1 MLADPDIWPEQQPTP
16 SDWRCRWR
24 LFRNRLLADQKFQR
38 WAARTPLVRR
48 IASKKAVEL
57 HHLTAGF
64 VYTQTLTAVIQSN
77 LLAVLQGRV
86 ESTKSVAAMCGLTP
100 PAAKTLLTAATALQL
115 TEEVS
120 PGFWM
125 VGDRGASILGNPG
138 VIDMVRHHAVLY
150 RDLADPLAILKHRD
164 KAGLRDYWSY
174 VPGGSH
180 PDDGHREYSQLM
192 SSSLALIADHILGSY
207 SLQGYHSLVDVAGGT
222 GRFARAV
229 TKRHPEMAATVLDLP
244 EVVTHAKNN
253 NAQGNIRF
261 VAADM
266 FRSPLPQ
273 DVELFSL
280 IRVLHDHD
288 DEPVLSLLTR
298 LHGALKPGGH
308 LLIAE
313 PMAGTQGAEPIGN
326 TYFSFYLWAMGSG
339 RPRTAEE
346 LKAMCHAAGFAS
358 IREFSTPIPALT
370 RLLVAEKSIESAS
383 NPHKH

>member
-1 MLADPDIWPEQQPTP
+1 MLADPDTWSDQQPAP

-24 LFRNRLLADQKFQR
+24 LFRNRLLADKKFQR
-38 WAARTPLVRR
+38 WAAKTPLVRR

-57 HHLTAGF
+57 HHFTAGF
-64 VYTQTLTAVIQSN
+64 VYTQTLTAVVQSN

-100 PAAKTLLTAATALQL
+100 PAAHTLLRAAQALKL

-120 PGFWM
+120 KGFWM
-125 VGDRGASILGNPG
+125 VGELGASVLGNPA
-138 VIDMVRHHAVLY
+138 VADMVKHHAVLY

-164 KAGLRDYWSY
+164 KTGLRDYWSY

-180 PDDGHREYSQLM
+180 PGDGHREYSQLM
-192 SSSLALIADHILGSY
+192 SSSLALISDHILDSY
-207 SLQGYHSLVDVAGGT
+207 PLNDYQHLVDVAGGT
-222 GRFARAV
+222 GHFARMVA
-229 TKRHPEMAATVLDLP
+229 KRYPDIAASVLDLP
-244 EVVTHAKNN
+244 EVVSEAKNHISN
-253 NAQGNIRF
+253 SDIRF
-261 VAADM
+261 VATDM
-266 FRSPLPQ
+266 FHSPLPQ

-288 DEPVLSLLTR
+288 DEPVVSLLTR

-313 PMAGTQGAEPIGN
+313 PMAGTQGAEPIGD

-346 LKAMCHAAGFAS
+346 LKGMCLAAGFNG
-358 IREFSTPIPALT
+358 IREFKTPIPALT
-370 RLLVAEKSIESAS
+370 RLLVAEKAPE
-383 NPHKH
+383 NPTKRA

>member
-1 MLADPDIWPEQQPTP
+1 MLADPDTWSDQQPAP

-24 LFRNRLLADQKFQR
+24 LFRNRLLADKKFQR
-38 WAARTPLVRR
+38 WAAKTPLVRR

-64 VYTQTLTAVIQSN
+64 VYTQTLTAVVQSN
-77 LLAVLQGRV
+77 LLAVLQGRI

-100 PAAKTLLTAATALQL
+100 PAAHTLLKAAQALKL

-120 PGFWM
+120 KGFWM
-125 VGDRGASILGNPG
+125 VGELGASVLGNPA
-138 VIDMVRHHAVLY
+138 VADMVKHHAVLY

-164 KAGLRDYWSY
+164 KTGLRDYWSY

-192 SSSLALIADHILGSY
+192 SSSLALISDHILDSY
-207 SLQGYHSLVDVAGGT
+207 SLNDYERLVDVAGGT
-222 GRFARAV
+222 GHFARMVA
-229 TKRHPEMAATVLDLP
+229 KRYPDIAASVLDLP
-244 EVVTHAKNN
+244 EVVSEAKNQFPN
-253 NAQGNIRF
+253 SDIRF
-261 VAADM
+261 VATDM
-266 FRSPLPQ
+266 FHSPLPQ

-288 DEPVLSLLTR
+288 DEPVVSLLTR

-313 PMAGTQGAEPIGN
+313 PMAGTEGAEPIGD

-346 LKAMCHAAGFAS
+346 LKGMCLAAGFNS
-358 IREFSTPIPALT
+358 IREFKTPIPALA
-370 RLLVAEKSIESAS
+370 RLLVAEKAPENAS
-383 NPHKH
+383 KTA